1 MPSPVSPVDAGEL
14 SHAEEHAAL
23 RGAPVRIAAI
33 SLFVTACLLA
43 LKLSLGLLSG
53 SIAVL
58 SDAVDSGTD
67 LVGGAAALFS
77 IQISRRPEDEE
88 HPYGHGKIEAV
99 SAAVAATVIGLGG
112 GLVTYQA
119 VRRLIEGS
127 PEIHVGIGLI
137 AMSVA
142 AVANVVTAFFM
153 RREARRAHSMA
164 LGAEATHLTTNIVQ
178 ASAIIAGL
186 LLVQFTGK
194 VFFDPLTALAL
205 AAYMAWIA
213 RGLVLTALG
222 EVMDTTL
229 PPEDLRAIQAA
240 LAAHESEI
248 RGYHR
253 LRTRRS
259 GATRHIDMHLLF
271 DASRTVHEVHEVSD
285 HVSDEIHR
293 RLPGSIVVI
302 HVEPEADQ
310 SA

>member
-1 MPSPVSPVDAGEL
+1 MSSHVSPVDAGEL

-23 RGAPVRIAAI
+23 RGAPVRIAAV
-33 SLFVTACLLA
+33 SLFVTACLLV
-43 LKLSLGLLSG
+43 LKLTLGLLSG

-67 LVGGAAALFS
+67 LVGGAAALLS
-77 IQISRRPEDEE
+77 IRISRIPEDEE
-88 HPYGHGKIEAV
+88 HPYGHGKVEGI
-99 SAAVAATVIGLGG
+99 SASVAATIVAVGG

-127 PEIHVGIGLI
+127 PEIHVGVGLI

-142 AVANVVTAFFM
+142 AVANVVTSLFM
-153 RREARRAHSMA
+153 RREAKRSQSMA
-164 LGAEATHLTTNIVQ
+164 LRAEATHLQTNIVQ
-178 ASAIIAGL
+178 ALAIIGGL
-186 LLVQFTGK
+186 LLVELTGK
-194 VFFDPLTALAL
+194 RYFDSLTALVL
-205 AAYMAWIA
+205 AAYMAWAAYGMVRI
-213 RGLVLTALG
+213 ALG
-222 EVMDTTL
+222 EVMDAAL
-229 PPEDLRAIQAA
+229 PPEDMRAIQAA
-240 LAAHESEI
+240 LAQHAGEI

-302 HVEPEADQ
+302 HVEPEDAQ
-310 SA
+310 GA